1 MTARNSLKRLIRA
14 RMRNTGESYSSAR
27 RYIHTEGI
35 KMTNATIELQP
46 DLWPDWV
53 LEHPWLASFLARTEA
68 EARNR
73 GDTHC
78 DHFHMELAYLGLGP
92 PVSDWLATL
101 GLDVPV
107 LREDI
112 VEILGVNAMQAF
124 GSDRHADRR
133 EAWLARGERARAA
146 RRSDDPVAECPLE
159 SVDEIYAVELLELAR
174 AEAALHCH
182 SVDERHFLIASAMLL
197 FAGSPP
203 PVSALRSL
211 TGLWQSQDTSYD
223 VRADD
228 EGQWMRDLAK
238 SHGANPTRFPYDLH
252 GPRG

>member
-1 MTARNSLKRLIRA
+1 MTARNSLKRIIRA
-14 RMRNTGESYSSAR
+14 RMRKTGESYSSAR
-27 RYIHTEGI
+27 RYVHTEGI

-46 DLWPDWV
+46 GIWPDWV
-53 LEHPWLASFLARTEA
+53 AEHPWLASFLTKAEA

-92 PVSDWLATL
+92 PVSAWLATL

-107 LREDI
+107 LREDV
-112 VEILGVNAMQAF
+112 VEILGVNAMHAF
-124 GSDRHADRR
+124 GPDRH
-133 EAWLARGERARAA
+133 EAWLARGQRARAA

-159 SVDEIYAVELLELAR
+159 SVDEIYTGELLELAR
-174 AEAALHCH
+174 AEAALHGD
-182 SVDERHFLIASAMLL
+182 SVDERHFLVASAMLL

-211 TGLWQSQDTSYD
+211 MGLSQSHDASCD
-223 VRADD
+223 VRVDD
-228 EGQWMRDLAK
+228 DGKWMRELAE
-238 SHGANPTRFPYDLH
+238 SHGANPTRFPYDIH

>member
-1 MTARNSLKRLIRA
+1 
-14 RMRNTGESYSSAR
+14 MRKTGESYSSAR
-27 RYIHTEGI
+27 RYVHTEGI

-46 DLWPDWV
+46 GIWPDWV
-53 LEHPWLASFLARTEA
+53 AEHPWLASFLTKAEA

-92 PVSDWLATL
+92 PVSAWLATL

-107 LREDI
+107 LREDV
-112 VEILGVNAMQAF
+112 VEILGVNAMHAF
-124 GSDRHADRR
+124 GPDRH
-133 EAWLARGERARAA
+133 EAWLARGQRARAA

-159 SVDEIYAVELLELAR
+159 SVDEIYTGELLELAR
-174 AEAALHCH
+174 AEAALHGD
-182 SVDERHFLIASAMLL
+182 SVDERHFLVASAMLL

-211 TGLWQSQDTSYD
+211 MGLSQSHDASCD
-223 VRADD
+223 VRVDD
-228 EGQWMRDLAK
+228 DGKWMRELAE
-238 SHGANPTRFPYDLH
+238 SHGANPTRFPYDIH

>member
-1 MTARNSLKRLIRA
+1 
-14 RMRNTGESYSSAR
+14 
-27 RYIHTEGI
+27 
-35 KMTNATIELQP
+35 MTNATIELQP
-46 DLWPDWV
+46 GIWPDWV
-53 LEHPWLASFLARTEA
+53 AEHPWLASFLTKAEA

-92 PVSDWLATL
+92 PVSAWLATL

-107 LREDI
+107 LREDV
-112 VEILGVNAMQAF
+112 VEILGVNAMHAF
-124 GSDRHADRR
+124 GPDRH
-133 EAWLARGERARAA
+133 EAWLARGQRARAA

-159 SVDEIYAVELLELAR
+159 SVDEIYTGELLELAR
-174 AEAALHCH
+174 AEAALHGD
-182 SVDERHFLIASAMLL
+182 SVDERHFLVASAMLL

-211 TGLWQSQDTSYD
+211 TGLSQSHDASCD
-223 VRADD
+223 VRVDD
-228 EGQWMRDLAK
+228 DGKWMRELAE
-238 SHGANPTRFPYDLH
+238 SHGTNPTRFPYDIH